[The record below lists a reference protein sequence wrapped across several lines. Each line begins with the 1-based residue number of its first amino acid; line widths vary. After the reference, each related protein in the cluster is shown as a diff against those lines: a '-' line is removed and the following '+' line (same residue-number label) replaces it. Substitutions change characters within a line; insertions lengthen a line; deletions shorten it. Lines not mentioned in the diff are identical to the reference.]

1 MNTQHWLKSTLFLTV
16 AICAVMSCLS
26 TLNTIWIYA
35 QNNLTEVFNQT
46 SNQTSNQ
53 TANQSLSPAFPGQ
66 QGGTPPK
73 TGPS

>member
-1 MNTQHWLKSTLFLTV
+1 MNIQHWLKSSLFLTL

-26 TLNTIWIYA
+26 TLHTIWIYA
-35 QNNLTEVFNQT
+35 QNNLTEVLNQT

-53 TANQSLSPAFPGQ
+53 TANQSLSPAIPGQ

>member
-1 MNTQHWLKSTLFLTV
+1 MNIQHWLKLSLFLTV

-26 TLNTIWIYA
+26 TLHTIWIYA
-35 QNNLTEVFNQT
+35 QNNLTEVL
-46 SNQTSNQ
+46 NQTSNQ
-53 TANQSLSPAFPGQ
+53 TANQSLSPAIPGQ